1 MKKKVTRESQGVAF
15 VLFIDRTSAQKAVQI
30 MNNRVL
36 FGRTLKCNI
45 AKDNGRTTEF
55 IKRKIYKDKSFCY
68 ECGVRLVY
76 VHVCMC
82 NYVCVYVC
90 TCMYVLYK

>member
-1 MKKKVTRESQGVAF
+1 MEDYVRVTIVKKKVTRESQGVAF

-45 AKDNGRTTEF
+45 AKDNGRAAEF

-76 VHVCMC
+76 VHVCM
-82 NYVCVYVC
+82 YV
-90 TCMYVLYK
+90 YK